1 MVIKLLKPPLVVGIL
16 IVWLISPLFAYADIS
31 QRNDV
36 LDFIQDMNKK
46 YGFEADSL
54 VKIFSKVDINQKII
68 DAISRPAEAK
78 PWYEYRPIF
87 ITDKRIDGGVEFWNQ
102 NDAALS
108 RAYQQFGVDP
118 EIIVAIIGVES
129 FYGKHRGHFPV
140 IESLST
146 LAFNYPKRGSFFRS
160 ELEQFLLLAREE
172 KMDPLEITGS
182 YAGAMGK
189 SQFIASSFRNFA
201 VDFDNDGK
209 RDLWEDSDDVIGSV
223 ANYFAKHDWRKDQPI
238 ASKATVK
245 GKRYKRVVKNG
256 IRPNTELGD
265 LLKLGVSIKD
275 DFPKTEKAA
284 LIELELKHGLEHWVG
299 MDNFYVITRYNHS
312 ELYAMAVYQLSK
324 AIKEKREV
332 AVAASKEKQPA
343 DHQSADKL

>member
-1 MVIKLLKPPLVVGIL
+1 MVKKLLKPPMAAGIL
-16 IVWLISPLFAYADIS
+16 FIWLIQPLFVSADIS
-31 QRNDV
+31 TRSDV

-46 YGFEADSL
+46 YDFAVDDL
-54 VKIFSKVDINQKII
+54 VKVFSKVDINQKII

-78 PWYEYRPIF
+78 PWYQYRPIF
-87 ITDKRIDGGVEFWNQ
+87 ITDKRINGGVEFWKKH
-102 NDAALS
+102 DATLS
-108 RAYQQFGVDP
+108 RAYQTYGVNP

-129 FYGKHRGHFPV
+129 FYGKHKGRFPV

-146 LAFNYPKRGSFFRS
+146 LAFNYPKRGRFFKS

-172 KMDPLEITGS
+172 KLDPLEILGS

-189 SQFIASSFRNFA
+189 SQFISSSFRSYA
-201 VDFDNDGK
+201 VDFDDDGK
-209 RDLWEDSDDVIGSV
+209 RDLWEDTDDVIGSV

-245 GKRYKRVVKNG
+245 GKKYKRVVEKG

-265 LLKLGVSIKD
+265 LLKLGVSISD
-275 DFPKTEKAA
+275 DGFPKNEKAA
-284 LIELELKHGLEHWVG
+284 LIELELQNGLEHWVG

-324 AIKEKREV
+324 AIKEKREI
-332 AVAASKEKQPA
+332 AVAASKEK
-343 DHQSADKL
+343 